1 MDVLLNNNVLSLLL
15 LMFKL
20 CLSSGLLQYSRSNN
34 NKPGARLGRSQ
45 LTQPYRVTISLIDYI
60 PTLKGIETIV
70 FHIMRE
76 FFEILFLVLFLN
88 SKWSKNK
95 SSMQFHIIT
104 TFLYFGYIFVIIYV
118 FYLCIRLRVEPCR

>member
-15 LMFKL
+15 LIFKL

-60 PTLKGIETIV
+60 CIYFKTIV

-76 FFEILFLVLFLN
+76 FFEILSQVLFFGI
-88 SKWSKNK
+88 KNVQK
-95 SSMQFHIIT
+95 IKVSTSMQFHTKT
-104 TFLYFGYIFVIIYV
+104 TFLYFGYICVIVYV
-118 FYLCIRLRVEPCR
+118 FYLSMYQTRVES

>member
-15 LMFKL
+15 LIFKL

-76 FFEILFLVLFLN
+76 FLEILFQVLFLN
-88 SKWSKNK
+88 SKWSNNK
-95 SSMQFHIIT
+95 SKYSFILKLPTYILD
-104 TFLYFGYIFVIIYV
+104 TFLSLYMYSTYV
-118 FYLCIRLRVEPCR
+118 SDLE